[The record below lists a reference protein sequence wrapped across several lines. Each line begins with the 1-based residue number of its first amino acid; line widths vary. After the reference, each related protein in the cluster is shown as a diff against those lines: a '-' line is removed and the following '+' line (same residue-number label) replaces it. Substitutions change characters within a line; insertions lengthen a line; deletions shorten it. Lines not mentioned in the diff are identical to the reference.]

1 MPGSRLKD
9 VLDEKPLNKKQW
21 DMIIGKLKKLGTA
34 IEMFHGPEM
43 NIDDADYRFVNDR
56 IEYYETKGRLL
67 TKDEMMACNNL
78 WNRYHPKKQVKEILN
93 DG

>member
-1 MPGSRLKD
+1 MNKRLKD

-21 DMIIGKLKKLGTA
+21 DIIIGKLKKLGTA
-34 IEMFHGPEM
+34 IEMFYGPEM
-43 NIDDADYRFVNDR
+43 NIDNADYRLVNDR

-78 WNRYHPKKQVKEILN
+78 WNRYQPKKQVKEILN

>member
-9 VLDEKPLNKKQW
+9 VLDDKPLDKKQW

-56 IEYYETKGRLL
+56 IEYYETQGRLL
-67 TKDEMMACNNL
+67 TRNEMIVCNTL

-93 DG
+93 DN